1 MEDVH
6 QLLATGREESY
17 LFLVDSRMRDPA
29 VFPTPSHYEITFASP
44 FRNVFGLDLLDATIA
59 RTEYIVDVTTNVL
72 EYVMGQPASL
82 AAWNQGAWVRSM
94 PKRRLELAPG
104 DYNLAQFVKA
114 LNDAF
119 MDLASAHGE
128 DPIKVAT
135 MTDPGEISNKL
146 TFTCAS
152 PFSFLMAGSTMRY
165 TLGFGDPV
173 TSATAPGN
181 YATVPGFSVN
191 RTEGASDVFLS
202 MPAATLADK
211 EPQLAT
217 VGPVPAGSGVQFVAV
232 YGARR
237 LRQYFVSQTTGPASA
252 VLVFAFANAGAPALR
267 VSVHRASDGAT
278 LASGSASIAADD
290 PNDVYVPVTCELAE
304 TPGADQLTAGTT
316 YYVEFAAADNGGSAG
331 AFVGVYYNQDNLPVD
346 SSRYMALDGTTINE
360 GQNVCCDVS
369 AASWGHQMR
378 SPGLVNLTGPRY
390 VSIRC
395 PEVESHMFRDRVN
408 ERCHAGLGMVQLRG
422 YGFRDQRFD
431 FVSFPPRRF
440 HPIGKLSK
448 LSFRLERP
456 DGTLYDSHGVDHT
469 MLLVLKYYSLPTGL
483 PTGPGGGSA
492 GSTAP
497 GAAGTTAATTTG
509 PTGVLNPDYVPD
521 LRRYMIEHRW
531 AAEAAA
537 TDPTY
542 KVY

>member
-59 RTEYIVDVTTNVL
+59 RTEYIVETNTNVL

-94 PKRRLELAPG
+94 SKRRLEVPPG
-104 DYNLAQFVKA
+104 DYNLAQFVKQ
-114 LNDAF
+114 LNDSF
-119 MDLASAHGE
+119 MELASAHGD
-128 DPIKVAT
+128 DPIKVSVLT
-135 MTDPGEISNKL
+135 NPGEISNRL
-146 TFTCAS
+146 AFTCS
-152 PFSFLMAGSTMRY
+152 GPFTFLMSGSTLRH

-173 TSATAPGN
+173 TPATAPGN
-181 YATVPGFSVN
+181 YATVPGFTVN
-191 RTEGASDVFLS
+191 RTEGASDLFLS
-202 MPAATLADK
+202 MPASTLADRD
-211 EPQLAT
+211 PQLAT
-217 VGPVPAGSGVQFVAV
+217 AGPVPAGSGVQFVAL

-237 LRQYFVSQTTGPASA
+237 LRQYFASQAAGPASA
-252 VLVFAFANAGAPALR
+252 VLTYAFAAAGAPALR
-267 VSVHRASDGAT
+267 VSVHRASDNAT
-278 LASGSASIAADD
+278 LASGSVQIAADD
-290 PNDVYVPVTCELAE
+290 PNDVYVPVACTLTAAA
-304 TPGADQLTAGTT
+304 PGAPQLESGQS
-316 YYVEFAAADNGGSAG
+316 YYVEFAAADNGGSSA
-331 AFVGVYYNQDNLPVD
+331 AFVGVYFNQDNLPVD
-346 SSRYMALDGTTINE
+346 PSRYMALDGSTAAYE
-360 GQNVCCDVS
+360 GDNVCCDVS

-378 SPGLVNLTGPRY
+378 SPGLVNLSGPRY
-390 VSIRC
+390 VNIRC

-422 YGFRDQRFD
+422 YGFREQRFD

-469 MLLVLKYYSLPTGL
+469 LLLVLKYYSLPNAPPPAAAPGGST
-483 PTGPGGGSA
+483 GGGS
-492 GSTAP
+492 GQS
-497 GAAGTTAATTTG
+497 
-509 PTGVLNPDYVPD
+509 VLNPNYVPD